1 MRNLPVVNSR
11 RKHTQGF
18 VLYTDFSPLLPRE
31 VAFPSKPNGG
41 QTLPSGVTAS
51 SAAERTRRFRIPRAA
66 DRGSH
71 PFLSP
76 SAHGRRRARGA
87 QTKARAVGPTAPGR
101 TPFGPQRPSAPRP
114 TVPVQLCKRKAGRRR
129 RPQVRVRPGRPA
141 CAWAAGEGARGG
153 RGAPRPNARRRPQL
167 ARRPWLAPGRARPT
181 ARPTLSPRHGRPPRR
196 TAACTRPLPG
206 PAAGPGASAGLPR
219 SSVPRSGQALA
230 APPSAAA
237 KLSPHRGRVASR
249 PPWARQSVG
258 REVGRRVPPLAPP
271 RAPDLVRLRFIV
283 VVLGAHGHGH
293 GSWWAQARAR

>member
-18 VLYTDFSPLLPRE
+18 VLSTDFSPLLPRE
-31 VAFPSKPNGG
+31 VAFPSKPNRG

-51 SAAERTRRFRIPRAA
+51 SAAERTRRFRIPRA

-87 QTKARAVGPTAPGR
+87 QTKARAVGPTAAGR
-101 TPFGPQRPSAPRP
+101 TPFGPRRPSAQRP
-114 TVPVQLCKRKAGRRR
+114 TVPVQLCKRIGGRRR
-129 RPQVRVRPGRPA
+129 RLQVRVRPGRPA
-141 CAWAAGEGARGG
+141 RAWAAGEGARGG

-237 KLSPHRGRVASR
+237 KLSPRRGRVASR
-249 PPWARQSVG
+249 PPSVASVG
-258 REVGRRVPPLAPP
+258 RSGGRVAGPSLCWGVA
-271 RAPDLVRLRFIV
+271 
-283 VVLGAHGHGH
+283 G
-293 GSWWAQARAR
+293 